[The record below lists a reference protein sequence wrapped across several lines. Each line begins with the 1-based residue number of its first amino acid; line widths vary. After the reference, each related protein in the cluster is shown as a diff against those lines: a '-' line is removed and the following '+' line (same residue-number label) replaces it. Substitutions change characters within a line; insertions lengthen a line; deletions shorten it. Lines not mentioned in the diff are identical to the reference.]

1 MELLWKNWKLGDTV
15 LLRLGEESPSSDIR
29 WVTNALKGPQRRF
42 LSGKLRGHPEAAH
55 YRCWVRTRSSRAGGE
70 PQDAA
75 PSSGARAETTTA
87 ASNRGG
93 HDERE
98 GAAPGSSFHLTFS
111 HRKQCEVVTTLLD
124 TAEQMH
130 AEQWMKMRVAA
141 AAKAP

>member
-1 MELLWKNWKLGDTV
+1 M
-15 LLRLGEESPSSDIR
+15 
-29 WVTNALKGPQRRF
+29 
-42 LSGKLRGHPEAAH
+42 
-55 YRCWVRTRSSRAGGE
+55 RTRSSRAGGE

-75 PSSGARAETTTA
+75 PSSRARAEEITA

-93 HDERE
+93 HGERQ

-111 HRKQCEVVTTLLD
+111 HRKQCEVMTLLD

-130 AEQWMKMRVAA
+130 AEQCVQMKVAA